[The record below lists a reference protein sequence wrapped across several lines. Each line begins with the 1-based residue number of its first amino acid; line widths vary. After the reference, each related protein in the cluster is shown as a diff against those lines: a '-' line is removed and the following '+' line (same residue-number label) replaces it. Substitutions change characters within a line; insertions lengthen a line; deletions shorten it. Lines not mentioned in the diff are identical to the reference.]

1 MTNQADDK
9 PINILT
15 ELRMRMWARKNFVPI
30 QERPD
35 KGWHPVVLD
44 EMRRRDD
51 ELEMQQLMGM
61 VITSSGIVPLER
73 SRHETR
79 LDQAHTRVPGT
90 KLENRQGVGVDPN
103 EIFIPHYA

>member
-1 MTNQADDK
+1 MTNQADDT

-15 ELRMRMWARKNFVPI
+15 ELRMRMWARKNFVAI
-30 QERPD
+30 QERGD
-35 KGWHPVVLD
+35 KGWHPVVID

-51 ELEMQQLMGM
+51 ELALQQLMGM

-79 LDQAHTRVPGT
+79 LD
-90 KLENRQGVGVDPN
+90 
-103 EIFIPHYA
+103 